1 MKNDKLTSCTEH
13 IQEIVNSLDLVS
25 TQELLK
31 ESIAVEKE
39 SMKLHANKCK
49 EEIDHI
55 NLAIDLRALIREYIL
70 KNGCWETM
78 NGVTIPSHFRCPLSL
93 DFMSD
98 PVIVASGQTFE
109 RSSIQKW
116 LEHGLIIC
124 PKARQYLLH
133 TNVMPNYTMKAL
145 TANWLEKNNL
155 KLPMNSGSIDIHPK
169 ASVSDDLSSQDVIP
183 TESFHCSIHSG
194 DSMSRCSLGMQRGI
208 QRSMSLLYLAR

>member
-1 MKNDKLTSCTEH
+1 MKRKNDKLTSCSEH

-98 PVIVASGQTFE
+98 PVIVASG
-109 RSSIQKW
+109 
-116 LEHGLIIC
+116 
-124 PKARQYLLH
+124 
-133 TNVMPNYTMKAL
+133 
-145 TANWLEKNNL
+145 
-155 KLPMNSGSIDIHPK
+155 
-169 ASVSDDLSSQDVIP
+169 
-183 TESFHCSIHSG
+183 
-194 DSMSRCSLGMQRGI
+194 
-208 QRSMSLLYLAR
+208 